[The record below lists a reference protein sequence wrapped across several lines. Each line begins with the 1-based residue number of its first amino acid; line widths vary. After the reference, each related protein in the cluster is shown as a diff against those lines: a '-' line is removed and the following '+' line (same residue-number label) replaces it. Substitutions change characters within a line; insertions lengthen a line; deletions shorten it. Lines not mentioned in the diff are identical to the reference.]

1 MTIHFG
7 SGRGF
12 TPALTLIAFIA
23 VNGCSSTHSNTEADS
38 AIRTK
43 LAQLSEPPGNSGEQL
58 ASLGLAASQSPDNSA
73 IQIRYAA
80 ALANAGRNLQ
90 ALQVANQV
98 YDRDK
103 GPTSLGLLVGR
114 LHIRLE
120 ESEAAAATYRQVLGK
135 EPENIEA
142 LNGLGIAEVMQGT
155 LAAAETALR
164 HAVADA
170 PADAFS
176 RNNLALALALE
187 RKTDEAIPTL
197 QALLREDSSS
207 RRVRANLALAY
218 TLSGDREKA
227 AATLLP
233 IMNSAEAQK
242 AVDGYSRIGVTG
254 QTSVQQSAADGP
266 PVNLLAASDGHPAPV
281 R

>member
-7 SGRGF
+7 SGKGS
-12 TPALTLIAFIA
+12 TPALALIALVA
-23 VNGCSSTHSNTEADS
+23 VSGCSSTHSNAEADS
-38 AIRTK
+38 AIRAK
-43 LAQLSEPPGNSGEQL
+43 LAQLSEQSGNSGEQL
-58 ASLGLAASQSPDNSA
+58 ASLGLAASQSPSNA
-73 IQIRYAA
+73 AVQIRYAT

-90 ALQVANQV
+90 ALQVATPV

-103 GPTSLGLLVGR
+103 GPTSLGLLIGR

-120 ESEAAAATYRQVLGK
+120 ESEAAASAYRQVLAG

-170 PADAFS
+170 PADTFS

-227 AATLLP
+227 TATLLP
-233 IMNSAEAQK
+233 IMNSSEAQT
-242 AVDGYSRIGVTG
+242 AIDGYSRIGVTG
-254 QTSVQQSAADGP
+254 QAAVQQSGADHTA
-266 PVNLLAASDGHPAPV
+266 NLLAASDGHPAPI